1 MKRFS
6 DSFSEIGFLARIG
19 SVSRFPVSIKVD
31 AYIDMGTGAPPEN
44 EKTPVVKDSLDLTR
58 QLIHAGFLPK
68 NCYDAKNETMTADH
82 GRLEISRKRSTF
94 KAVTPNNEVLI
105 MKAGTTLEGKYMFV
119 ENKDTFAT
127 FALLPVDNYYITNAK
142 RLTLFHLT
150 NSLETGMR
158 FANDQ
163 MELLEAWG
171 KTPFLAKHG
180 RADIALQISDIDRI
194 YALDMAGKRIGELP
208 FTRKGNSVMIAVD
221 NFKFSEAVFAYEIV
235 RQ

>member
-1 MKRFS
+1 
-6 DSFSEIGFLARIG
+6 
-19 SVSRFPVSIKVD
+19 
-31 AYIDMGTGAPPEN
+31 
-44 EKTPVVKDSLDLTR
+44 
-58 QLIHAGFLPK
+58 
-68 NCYDAKNETMTADH
+68 
-82 GRLEISRKRSTF
+82 
-94 KAVTPNNEVLI
+94 
-105 MKAGTTLEGKYMFV
+105 MFV

-127 FALLPVDNYYITNAK
+127 FALLPVDNYYIANAK